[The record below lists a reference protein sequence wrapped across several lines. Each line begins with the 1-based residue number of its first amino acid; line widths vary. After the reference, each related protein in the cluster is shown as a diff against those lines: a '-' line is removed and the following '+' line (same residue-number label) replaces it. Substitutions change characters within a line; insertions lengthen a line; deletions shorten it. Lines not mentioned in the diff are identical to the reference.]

1 MRIQT
6 LSLQQ
11 RAYIDEY
18 IKCGSQIDA
27 FVKTY
32 GKTKV
37 NRNTRIDA
45 SRVFRRKLV
54 HEYYEQQMEKMS
66 EKIVDERSI
75 IIKESLVDEKYI
87 IENLIAIINE
97 NEGKPCAVK
106 ALELLGRHL
115 GLFWEAPAKGL
126 PKRFSTEDNAKAVK
140 QVTEMV
146 QDGMVTQ
153 SAASNLMSLIDNKS
167 KIEERE
173 ETNSEI
179 LEKLNNLEKMAREKE
194 LNE

>member
-1 MRIQT
+1 MRI
-6 LSLQQ
+6 LSLTLKQK
-11 RAYIDEY
+11 AFVNEY
-18 IKCGSQIDA
+18 IKCGSQIEA
-27 FVKTY
+27 FMKAYNKDCAT
-32 GKTKV
+32 
-37 NRNTRIDA
+37 NSHRAEA
-45 SRVFRRKLV
+45 SMIFKKQHV
-54 HEYYEQQMEKMS
+54 HKYYEDQMEGLSK
-66 EKIVDERSI
+66 ELINQRAEVV
-75 IIKESLVDEKYI
+75 KESLVDEKYI

-106 ALELLGRHL
+106 AIELLGRHV

-179 LEKLNNLEKMAREKE
+179 LEKLNNLEKMAKEKE
-194 LNE
+194 QNE